1 MKKIML
7 CSCFIM
13 MFLISSVIMAGSASA
28 TIPVPGNGTW
38 FYPASL
44 APVPVLSDIPANA
57 RPIGVSLGGIF
68 TVQIGLNQFSG
79 PVDIYG
85 AFVLASNPTKVNVLN
100 PGPGASFTPFTLN
113 QILTAITLGIV
124 PPGAN
129 PWMSGVMGPINA
141 QLVSAPIS
149 GIPSG
154 TYTAYLLVTP
164 AGSLNNFYLWITLFT
179 IP

>member
-113 QILTAITLGIV
+113 QILT
-124 PPGAN
+124 
-129 PWMSGVMGPINA
+129 VMGPINA

>member
-100 PGPGASFTPFTLN
+100 PGPGASFTPF
-113 QILTAITLGIV
+113 
-124 PPGAN
+124 
-129 PWMSGVMGPINA
+129 MGPINA